1 MQGQTTSGFTHS
13 RQGLLPYT
21 LTSQAGGVVVSPS
34 PHLGRRLPD
43 YTAGYPPNPP
53 PSWAPTPPYSQCAL
67 PPHLP
72 GGVPP
77 HQQSQGRLSQL
88 DLGALPTYEEAMRA

>member
-1 MQGQTTSGFTHS
+1 MQEQTTSGYTLS
-13 RQGLLPYT
+13 RQGLPPYI
-21 LTSQAGGVVVSPS
+21 SQGGGMVVSPS
-34 PHLGRRLPD
+34 
-43 YTAGYPPNPP
+43 YMASYPPTPP
-53 PSWAPTPPYSQCAL
+53 PSWGPPPPYSQCAS

-88 DLGALPTYEEAMRA
+88 DVMALPTYEEAVS

>member
-53 PSWAPTPPYSQCAL
+53 PSFAPPSPYSQCTP
-67 PPHLP
+67 PPHL
-72 GGVPP
+72 PP
-77 HQQSQGRLSQL
+77 HQQSQCRLSQL
-88 DLGALPTYEEAMRA
+88 DVGTLPTYEEAMRA